1 MKIWIAVSE
10 ELVLTRAVR
19 LTTRGAATLR
29 AERTASRE
37 SFVRAGLSIAEDM
50 VNGRVP
56 VE

>member
-50 VNGRVP
+50 VNGRVA